1 MLFLRFSY
9 DVFIEAR
16 FSLTPEEDPN
26 KEYRERGRR
35 KAVSWILKSKLG
47 LLWSCPQP
55 QAWAKE
61 PV

>member
-35 KAVSWILKSKLG
+35 KAVS
-47 LLWSCPQP
+47 
-55 QAWAKE
+55 
-61 PV
+61 